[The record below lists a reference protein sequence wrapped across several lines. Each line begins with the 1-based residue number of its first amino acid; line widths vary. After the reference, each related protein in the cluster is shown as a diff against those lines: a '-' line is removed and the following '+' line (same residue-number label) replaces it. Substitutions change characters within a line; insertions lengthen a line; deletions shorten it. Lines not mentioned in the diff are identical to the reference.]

1 MMKVL
6 PLLVTWGIWLA
17 RNNVV
22 FNEKICTPAITAGQ
36 TCGISL
42 ALPKHIRVAKQREIL
57 ELEIDKSS
65 PWGFFDGA
73 SHNLVCGG
81 GCYSSYD

>member
-22 FNEKICTPAITAGQ
+22 FNEKICTPAIMAGQ
-36 TCGISL
+36 KRGIAL

-65 PWGFFDGA
+65 P
-73 SHNLVCGG
+73 
-81 GCYSSYD
+81 